1 MKKIKPSAE
10 LWINNDNLEHVA
22 RAARLC
28 YAKEEGKRT
37 AEELCD
43 FLVKSGHIS
52 MFRHASYYYVFTS
65 DKNSNVPA
73 WLCVALT
80 NTPFVTCVYYKNKN
94 TGGRIYFCSTN
105 GQYLKDN
112 PEIAKRLTPYEVSV
126 DKFVA
131 RAIELHSPTA
141 FMCLRYTACLTTQ
154 IGTSRELNRTSP
166 NNISEQSTR
175 YVNFNRPGRNITIC
189 LPHWYAG
196 AHWTKKILA
205 NVAWKLDE
213 WAYRIAQFLGLPPED
228 ARGFLPL
235 ETATRVAYT
244 YSAFEW
250 RHIFQLRLLGTTG
263 KPHPNAKIAASLMH
277 EVIIP
282 QHRCYA
288 GTDAS
293 LT

>member
-1 MKKIKPSAE
+1 MWPGQHDCATPRRQEKEPLKNFVTFWPK
-10 LWINNDNLEHVA
+10 
-22 RAARLC
+22 AAIFPCFATHL
-28 YAKEEGKRT
+28 T
-37 AEELCD
+37 
-43 FLVKSGHIS
+43 I
-52 MFRHASYYYVFTS
+52 YVFTS
-65 DKNSNVPA
+65 DKTSNVPA

-80 NTPFVTCVYYKNKN
+80 NTPFVTCVYYKNKKN
-94 TGGRIYFCSTN
+94 GGRIYFCSTN
-105 GQYLKDN
+105 GHYLKDN
-112 PEIAKRLTPYEVSV
+112 PEIANRLTPYEVSV
-126 DKFVA
+126 DKFVY
-131 RAIELHSPTA
+131 RAIELHFPTA
-141 FMCLRYTACLTTQ
+141 FLCLRYTAFLTTQ

-166 NNISEQSTR
+166 NNIAEQSTR
-175 YVNFNRPGRNITIC
+175 YVNFNRPGRNIIIC
-189 LPHWYAG
+189 VPHWYAS
-196 AHWTKKILA
+196 ANWTKKLLA

-250 RHIFQLRLLGTTG
+250 RHIFKLRLLGTTG
-263 KPHPNAKIAASLMH
+263 KPHPNAKIAASLIH

-288 GTDAS
+288 GADAS

>member
-28 YAKEEGKRT
+28 YAKEAGKRT

-43 FLVKSGHIS
+43 FLAKSGHIS

-65 DKNSNVPA
+65 DKTSNVPA

-80 NTPFVTCVYYKNKN
+80 NTPFVTCVYYKRKKN
-94 TGGRIYFCSTN
+94 EGRVYFCSTN

-131 RAIELHSPTA
+131 KAIDLHFPTA

-154 IGTSRELNRTSP
+154 IGTSRELNRVSP
-166 NNISEQSTR
+166 NNIAEQSTR

-189 LPHWYAG
+189 VPHWYAG
-196 AHWTKKILA
+196 ANWTKKLLS

-244 YSAFEW
+244 YSVFEW

-277 EVIIP
+277 EAILP
-282 QHRCYA
+282 HHRCYA
-288 GTDAS
+288 GADAS